1 MALAKINKNRGA
13 KMNTLA
19 ERVKFAR
26 EKANLTQIEVSELV
40 GMSQP
45 SFQKIES
52 GGTKRTTYIQELAQ
66 VLGVNPHWL
75 ATGQGDMNSIIIG
88 GDNANSGSQNTS
100 TQTTTTTNNYYGV
113 QNVSPNFEPISD
125 WDSDTPLEADE
136 LEIPF
141 YKDFGVAC
149 GHGSDGVAYQSEKRR
164 LRISR
169 ATLKRIG
176 SSRDKVFATLAD
188 GDSMSPT
195 INDGATIWVDTSKD
209 NIKDGKIFVFEYGGL
224 FMCKRLYRL
233 LHNGLR
239 VVSDNDIDYPPFEI
253 TGEERNKNGFRLIGW
268 VWHWS
273 VMERW

>member
-1 MALAKINKNRGA
+1 MRAKKMIHETMQRVFEAINTTSPTEIAKKLNTSPQNVQNWINRGISKSGA
-13 KMNTLA
+13 MS
-19 ERVKFAR
+19 
-26 EKANLTQIEVSELV
+26 VS
-40 GMSQP
+40 Q
-45 SFQKIES
+45 Q
-52 GGTKRTTYIQELAQ
+52 Y
-66 VLGVNPHWL
+66 GVDINWIL
-75 ATGQGDMNSIIIG
+75 TGQGDMNSIIIG
-88 GDNANSGSQNTS
+88 GDNANSGSQNTG
-100 TQTTTTTNNYYGV
+100 TQTATTNNYYGV
-113 QNVSPNFEPISD
+113 QNVSPNFEPVSD

-169 ATLKRIG
+169 ATLERIG